1 MKTRHVENEWKQHR
15 TEGAAAQHSV
25 QRPLLPGMTARAL
38 SSLLL
43 LFFFSHPA
51 AKDAKKHLTN
61 SYGGGYYIEKAGST
75 KSGRGMQKDCEVDS
89 YV

>member
-1 MKTRHVENEWKQHR
+1 MSRQEMKTGHVENEWKQHR

-43 LFFFSHPA
+43 LFFFFASGG
-51 AKDAKKHLTN
+51 KKCQKPLDKQLR
-61 SYGGGYYIEKAGST
+61 GGGII
-75 KSGRGMQKDCEVDS
+75 
-89 YV
+89 

>member
-1 MKTRHVENEWKQHR
+1 MRQKGNMSRQKMKTRHVENEWKQHR

-43 LFFFSHPA
+43 LFFLHPA
-51 AKDAKKHLTN
+51 AKDAKNHLTN
-61 SYGGGYYIEKAGST
+61 SYGGGYYIGKAGST
-75 KSGRGMQKDCEVDS
+75 KK
-89 YV
+89 